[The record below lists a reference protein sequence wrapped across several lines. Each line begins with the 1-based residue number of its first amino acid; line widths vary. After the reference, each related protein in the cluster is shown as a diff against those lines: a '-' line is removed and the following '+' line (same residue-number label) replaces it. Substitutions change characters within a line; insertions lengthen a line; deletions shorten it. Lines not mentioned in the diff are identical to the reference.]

1 MSDLGL
7 EDIVTETDGHEL
19 DGALDDFDEEERP
32 KRPAPTWLLP
42 LLSVLVA
49 FGVVVASFATFA
61 LSLSGIQEH
70 RNQAQLYST
79 LRGLL
84 DPSSS
89 VAPSTGGSIPFGK
102 PVALLDAPALGQS
115 KLVLVQGS
123 TSEQMRDGPGH
134 LSDSPLPGQVGDSII
149 IGRGTTTGAPFAKLA
164 SLRPGDRMTIT
175 TGQGSFHFVVKDKRL
190 AGSHLP
196 AIPPSGSLVTL
207 VTSTGPGFLGGILD
221 GHLLYVDAAL
231 KGVAAATPHRP
242 PHSIT
247 AAEIQGHGDPAATPW
262 VLLWL
267 LALLATAL
275 GSWWLIA
282 RWGWRR
288 AWIVSAPIA
297 IAVLWGLSD
306 ELLQLVANVY

>member
-1 MSDLGL
+1 MSDLDL
-7 EDIVTETDGHEL
+7 DDEVTSTDPDDLDTEDDEL
-19 DGALDDFDEEERP
+19 DGTEPKERVTP
-32 KRPAPTWLLP
+32 PWLLP
-42 LLSVLVA
+42 MLSAVVVV
-49 FGVVVASFATFA
+49 GVVVAFFASFALVF
-61 LSLSGIQEH
+61 SGVQEH
-70 RNQAQLYST
+70 RNQAQLYSS

-89 VAPSTGGSIPFGK
+89 VAPYTGGSIPFGE

-115 KLVLVQGS
+115 KLVVVQGT

-134 LSDSPLPGQVGDSII
+134 LSDSPLPGQVGDSIL
-149 IGRGTTTGAPFAKLA
+149 IGRGTTTGAPFTALA
-164 SLRPGDRMTIT
+164 NLRPGDRLTIT
-175 TGQGSFHFVVKDKRL
+175 TGQGSFRFVVRDRRL

-207 VTSTGPGFLGGILD
+207 VTSVGPGLLGGILD

-231 KGVAAATPHRP
+231 KGIAVATPHRP

-247 AAEIQGHGDPAATPW
+247 AAEIQGHGDPAAAPW

-267 LALLATAL
+267 VAVLGVAF

-282 RWGWRR
+282 QWGWRR
-288 AWIVSAPIA
+288 SWIVVAPIA